1 MTIGTSDEKV
11 LDMTHS
17 EYMKR
22 ELAKGAR
29 GANQALVKCL
39 RAGDGAGADRAR
51 MNRAEAMRQ
60 ARLYAAK

>member
-1 MTIGTSDEKV
+1 MEK
-11 LDMTHS
+11 DRTMTHN

-29 GANQALVKCL
+29 GANKTLVRCL
-39 RAGDGAGADRAR
+39 LAGDGIGAMRAR
-51 MNRAEAMRQ
+51 LNRAEAMRQ